1 MNMEKSK
8 NNLKLYSVKEASALL
23 GIGKNRMYDLIKSGV
38 IKVLKVGGIKIRAQS
53 LEEFLEEYDGCD
65 LTDPDHITKF
75 GENTSFANDDTAE
88 V

>member
-1 MNMEKSK
+1 MS
-8 NNLKLYSVKEASALL
+8 NLDFKLYTVKEASTLL

-53 LEEFLEEYDGCD
+53 LEEFLEEYDGFD

-75 GENTSFANDDTAE
+75 GENDSSANDDAAE

>member
-38 IKVLKVGGIKIRAQS
+38 IKVLKVGGIKIR
-53 LEEFLEEYDGCD
+53 E
-65 LTDPDHITKF
+65 
-75 GENTSFANDDTAE
+75 
-88 V
+88 